1 MRRRLLIVDDDP
13 AFRRLAGALLD
24 GPFEVVAEAPT
35 RAEALRA
42 LQGGGV
48 EVVLL
53 DVHLPDGDGF
63 AVAREIVAI
72 DPAVAVLLTSSDD
85 FTGSPEAV
93 RASGA
98 AGFVPKAD
106 VEGTLLRALLAGR

>member
-13 AFRRLAGALLD
+13 AFRRLARALLD

-35 RAEALRA
+35 RAQALRA
-42 LQGGGV
+42 LDGGGV
-48 EVVLL
+48 DVVLL

-63 AVAREIVAI
+63 AVAREIAGT
-72 DPAVAVLLTSSDD
+72 DPSVAVLLTSSDD

-98 AGFVPKAD
+98 TAFVPKAE
-106 VEGTLLRALLAGR
+106 VEGARLRALLDDR